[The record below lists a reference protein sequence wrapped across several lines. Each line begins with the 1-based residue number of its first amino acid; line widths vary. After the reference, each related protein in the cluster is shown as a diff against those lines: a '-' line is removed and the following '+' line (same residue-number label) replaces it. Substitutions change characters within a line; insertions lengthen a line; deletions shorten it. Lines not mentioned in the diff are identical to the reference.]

1 MHAPP
6 ALTTRDGD
14 GELPVDALRLF
25 HDLPF
30 IGMAITSPSTRRWL
44 HVNQTLCDLF
54 GYSRE
59 ELVSRTWA
67 ELTHP
72 EDLDADTRLFEE
84 TLHGARD
91 GYVMDKRFVR
101 RDGTVV
107 HATIDVKAIRAPD
120 GTITYFVA
128 TVADRSG
135 RHEALEQARASSSL
149 LQNLVRQVPGAV
161 YQFQLFPD
169 ERARFPFA
177 SDGIA
182 DVYEVS
188 PAEVQQDATVIFG
201 RLHPLDLPGVWSSIL
216 ESARDL
222 TRWQY
227 TYRVVLPTRGERW
240 LRGDAR
246 PERLADGSTL
256 WHGYITDVTSEEAAR
271 QALRESEQRYRIQ
284 FEHAPEAIVLYDPAA
299 NRFMDANPLAEGLL
313 GLRRA
318 ELLACSIAD
327 VSAPLQADGRP
338 VHEVGPAYMARAVAG
353 EPQVFEW
360 THRHADGTDI
370 ACEVHL
376 VPLPFE
382 GRTLVRGT
390 IIDIRERKRL
400 LETLLRLDAAI
411 ASSISAIAVAD
422 LGGNLTYVNQ
432 AFLRIWGYDEPAQ
445 VLGRPAVSF
454 WSSPEEAQAVVH
466 ALLTTGRWTGELIAT
481 RTDKAE
487 RTLLVQASIFND
499 AKGQPAGLLASFVDV
514 TEERR
519 LQAQLL
525 QSQKLE
531 SVGRLAGGVAH
542 DFNNLLTVIRGY
554 LELSLQS
561 LGENHPLVDYLTEV
575 DRAADSAAGLTQQL
589 LAFSRKQI
597 IAPQVLDLNDVVQRV
612 HAMLQRLLGEHI
624 TLEVHPEAGLWHV
637 RFDPGQAEQILVNL
651 AVNAR
656 DAMPDGGRLTI
667 ETSNVRLDGEY
678 TASHPEVPPG
688 EYVLLAVSDTGE
700 GMSSDT
706 REHAFEPFFTTKQP
720 GHGTGLGLAMI
731 HGAVSQNGG
740 RVEVYSELGHGTSFK
755 IYLPRTSGAPT
766 MAEVTALRTT
776 PRGEERI
783 LVVEDDERVR
793 LLTVRLL
800 SRLGYRAIAVSS
812 GEEAL
817 AWLDAHPEPI
827 DLLLTDV
834 IMPGMNGKVL
844 ADRVREAR
852 AGTRVLF
859 TSGYTANVIVHH
871 GVLKPGVEF
880 LAKPFSG
887 SSLAQKVREVLDG

>member
-1 MHAPP
+1 M
-6 ALTTRDGD
+6 LNGDGD
-14 GELPVDALRLF
+14 LPVDALRLF

-30 IGMAITSPSTRRWL
+30 IGMAITSPTTKRWL
-44 HVNQTLCDLF
+44 HVNQTLCALL
-54 GYSRE
+54 GYPRE
-59 ELVSRTWA
+59 ELVTRTWA

-72 EDLDADTRLFEE
+72 DDLAADLHLFEE
-84 TLHGARD
+84 MLSGRRD
-91 GYVMDKRFVR
+91 GYVMDKRFMR
-101 RDGTVV
+101 RDGAAV
-107 HATIDVKAIRAPD
+107 HTTLDVKAIRSED
-120 GTITYFVA
+120 GTITYLVA
-128 TVADRSG
+128 TVADRTG
-135 RHEALEQARASSSL
+135 RHEALEQARASASL
-149 LQNLVRQVPGAV
+149 LRNLVRQVPGVV

-177 SDGIA
+177 SEGIA
-182 DVYEVS
+182 DIYEVS
-188 PAEVQQDATVIFG
+188 AAEVQQDATVLFG
-201 RLHPLDLPGVWSSIL
+201 RLHPQDLDAVWTSIL

-222 TRWQY
+222 TRWRA

-240 LRGDAR
+240 LRGDAQ

-256 WHGYITDVTSEEAAR
+256 WHGYITDVTEQEASR
-271 QALRESEQRYRIQ
+271 LALRESEQRYRIQ
-284 FEHAPEAIVLYDPAA
+284 FEHAPEAIVLYDPATD
-299 NRFMDANPLAEGLL
+299 RFVDGNV
-313 GLRRA
+313 RA
-318 ELLACSIAD
+318 ERLFGLSGDDLRARGIVD
-327 VSAPLQADGRP
+327 VSAPVQAGGRLAS
-338 VHEVGPAYMARAVAG
+338 ESGREYLMRAVAG

-360 THRHADGTDI
+360 VHRHADGSDI

-390 IIDIRERKRL
+390 MIDIRERKRL
-400 LETLLRLDAAI
+400 LGTLLRLDAAI
-411 ASSISAIAVAD
+411 SSSISGVAIAD
-422 LGGNLTYVNQ
+422 LTGNLTYVNQ
-432 AFLRIWGYDEPAQ
+432 AFLRIWGYDDPAQ

-454 WSSPEEAQAVVH
+454 WSSSEKAQAVVT
-466 ALLTTGRWTGELIAT
+466 ALLTTGRWTGELVAT
-481 RTDKAE
+481 RTDGAE
-487 RTLLVQASIFND
+487 RTLLVQASTFSD
-499 AKGQPAGLLASFVDV
+499 AHGQAAGLLASFVDV

-561 LGENHPLVDYLTEV
+561 LREDNPLVDYLTEV

-612 HAMLQRLLGEHI
+612 DAMLQRLLGEHI
-624 TLEVHPEAGLWHV
+624 ALEVHPGADLWRV

-667 ETSNVRLDGEY
+667 ETSNVRLDSAYAE
-678 TASHPEVPPG
+678 THPDAHPG

-700 GMSSDT
+700 GMSSET
-706 REHAFEPFFTTKQP
+706 RAHAFEPFFTTKQP

-755 IYLPRTSGAPT
+755 IYLPRTVGTIASTDEP
-766 MAEVTALRTT
+766 ALRTSPAGRET
-776 PRGEERI
+776 I
-783 LVVEDDERVR
+783 LVAEDDERVR
-793 LLTVRLL
+793 MLTVRLL
-800 SRLGYRAIAVSS
+800 SRLGYRAIAVGS
-812 GEEAL
+812 GDEAL
-817 AWLDAHPEPI
+817 AWLDTHAEPI

-834 IMPGMNGKVL
+834 IMPGMNGKTL
-844 ADRVREAR
+844 AERVRAVR
-852 AGTRVLF
+852 PGTRVLF